1 MTSALFSSIALR
13 ELEIPNRIVVAPMCQ
28 YSAENGVANDWHLM
42 HLGGLALSGVG
53 MMITEAIGVEAQGRI
68 TPGCLGLYDDEQEQ
82 ALDRVIRFC
91 RRYGEAKI
99 ALQLAHAGRKAS
111 IALPWNGGAALEPS
125 AGGWLTTSSSA
136 LPFADGWPT
145 PSPMSLADMDRVR
158 DAFVQAAERA
168 ARLDVDAIELHA
180 AHGYLLNQFLSPI
193 ANHRDDEYGGSL
205 ENRMRY
211 PLDVF
216 AAVRAVWPED
226 KPLGVRISATDWQE
240 PGWTIE
246 ESVVLAGELKALGCD
261 FIDVSSGGNTADRPP
276 VANIE
281 QGYQVP
287 LSERI
292 KAEAGIPTIAVGM
305 IRDPQYAEDVIAS
318 GKADF
323 VALARGLLYEP
334 RWAWRA
340 AEELGADAPYPPQ
353 YIRAHPKNWP
363 NAFPGRS
370 EIGATRLPIDGRR

>member
-1 MTSALFSSIALR
+1 MTSVLFSPTTLR
-13 ELEIPNRIVVAPMCQ
+13 ELEFPNRIVVAPMCQ
-28 YSAENGVANDWHLM
+28 FSAENGLADDWHLM
-42 HLGGLALSGVG
+42 HLGSLAVSGVG
-53 MMITEAIGVEAQGRI
+53 LMIAEATGVEAQGRI
-68 TPGCLGLYDDEQEQ
+68 TPGCLGLYNDEQEE
-82 ALDRVIRFC
+82 ALDRGIRFC
-91 RRYGEAKI
+91 RRHGEAKI

-111 IALPWNGGAALEPS
+111 TAVPWNGSGPLDPS
-125 AGGWLTTSSSA
+125 AGAWQTISA
-136 LPFADGWPT
+136 SPLPFADGWPT
-145 PSPMSLADMDRVR
+145 PSPMSLTDMDRVR

-168 ARLDVDAIELHA
+168 ARLDFDVIELHA

-216 AAVRAVWPED
+216 AAVRAVWPEG
-226 KPLGVRISATDWQE
+226 KPLGIRISATDWQE

-261 FIDVSSGGNTADRPP
+261 FIDVSSGGNSASQPP
-276 VANIE
+276 VANAE

-287 LSERI
+287 LSAQI
-292 KAEAGIPTIAVGM
+292 KAEAEIPTIAVGM
-305 IRDPQYAEDVIAS
+305 IRDPQYAEDVVAS

-323 VALARGLLYEP
+323 VALARGLLYETH
-334 RWAWRA
+334 WAWRA
-340 AEELGADAPYPPQ
+340 AEELGAEAPYPRQ
-353 YIRAHPKNWP
+353 YIRAQPKNWP

-370 EIGATRLPIDGRR
+370 ET